1 MVEDLFKNLTCP
13 SEFAEA
19 ILEKLKD
26 MLQGKQEYEQE
37 TLDAIQKK
45 ISVLKKRLK
54 KLYIDKIDETI
65 SEEFYF
71 EKKNEWQI
79 ELDEAR
85 MQFDFISQENDE
97 IIQKATEHFSHCAKT
112 HTVLIFQEIYCKNV
126 PY

>member
-1 MVEDLFKNLTCP
+1 MN
-13 SEFAEA
+13 
-19 ILEKLKD
+19 
-26 MLQGKQEYEQE
+26 
-37 TLDAIQKK
+37 
-45 ISVLKKRLK
+45 

-97 IIQKATEHFSHCAKT
+97 IIQKAS
-112 HTVLIFQEIYCKNV
+112 VLLTLCKNAYSKYLSYDRQKRRYMLNLLV
-126 PY
+126 SNFTYDGQKLDINIKSTVKTMLESAYSSKWWTLTYSLELANRQYVA

>member
-1 MVEDLFKNLTCP
+1 LN
-13 SEFAEA
+13 
-19 ILEKLKD
+19 
-26 MLQGKQEYEQE
+26 
-37 TLDAIQKK
+37 
-45 ISVLKKRLK
+45 

-97 IIQKATEHFSHCAKT
+97 IIQKASVLLTLCKNAYSKYLSYDRQKRRYMLNLLVSNFTYDGQKLDINIKSTVKTMLESAYSSKWWTFGDKT
-112 HTVLIFQEIYCKNV
+112 HTFI
-126 PY
+126 

>member
-1 MVEDLFKNLTCP
+1 MDQMVEDLFKNLTCP

-54 KLYIDKIDETI
+54 KLNLLKKHFTRRQINLSARLCLMTI
-65 SEEFYF
+65 
-71 EKKNEWQI
+71 
-79 ELDEAR
+79 
-85 MQFDFISQENDE
+85 
-97 IIQKATEHFSHCAKT
+97 
-112 HTVLIFQEIYCKNV
+112 
-126 PY
+126 